1 MRVRSLLFSALA
13 SSALVFAVAC
23 GDDTDPPILD
33 TIVQDDMGIDA
44 FVQLDTFVQ
53 DDAVVGDMAIDMVAD
68 DMAAD
73 TAADTAADIAA
84 DTSADITVAPDQ
96 ATVDAAS
103 ADATVVTG
111 NGTCAKAAT
120 ITLVAGMGLVAG
132 DTSANT
138 DEFSA
143 GVKCSRFPTGTST
156 TTMDGPQSY
165 FKFTGKAGQLYRITT
180 TAAFTSYTYVFT
192 SSACTAAAINTD
204 CQSNGATGVFSSSVS
219 ANKPEPIYFKP
230 TTAGDVYVAVDST
243 YTTTAG
249 AFVLSVQEMATPTN
263 TKCTTAQAVTLSG
276 GKATIK
282 GDIDGVIAPDEFGAT
297 VACPSSS
304 SSYQMDGP
312 NLYYKL
318 PVFVGK
324 AYTLKL
330 TSLSID
336 YIRLFYF
343 TTTTCSAS
351 AISTDCQSSG
361 ATGGGLSSSAYPGTD
376 QELLYVP
383 TTSGTLTFALDYT
396 SLSYHGQFQVEIEE
410 VTAPTNTK
418 CTTAKTVTLTGGK
431 AVVKGDTKY
440 SSDEFSGLNCKV
452 VGSTYTTSS
461 LSGRQLYYKWATV
474 KDQWYKLTL
483 SPTDYYMYL
492 YVFTSSACTEAAIE
506 TDCQSGGA
514 TGNAIGSVYDGESES
529 LYFKAPSTGTAYFGV
544 DYTSAGYTSAF
555 EATLEEFTLPTN
567 SKCANA
573 ETITLTAGKGSV
585 LGDTGPVITPDE
597 FSTLA
602 CGTSSSVLD
611 GPQAY
616 YQVGLTANQNYLF
629 TLTST
634 SATAIY
640 AYLFSNTCTLATIQ
654 SDCQS
659 AGISGGFTSFSTDP
673 KEAIS
678 VGFKPTSSA
687 TYKVGVDSYAPTA
700 YGGFTLAVEAF
711 TPLTNDSCGTAK
723 VVTLTAGK
731 ATAQGLKGGVTNT
744 LAKCGSTSVDAE
756 DVFYKFTPTV
766 GKKYKI
772 TFKPQGQG
780 GRFGVWDGNHGCVA
794 SAVETACG
802 TLGSV
807 YVNGGQT
814 DSLTITSTSGDIYF
828 VADGLSS
835 LYDAYKFSFE
845 IEELP

>member
-1 MRVRSLLFSALA
+1 
-13 SSALVFAVAC
+13 
-23 GDDTDPPILD
+23 
-33 TIVQDDMGIDA
+33 MGIDA
-44 FVQLDTFVQ
+44 FVELDTFVQ
-53 DDAVVGDMAIDMVAD
+53 DDVAILDDKSFDTAAD

-73 TAADTAADIAA
+73 IATDTAA
-84 DTSADITVAPDQ
+84 S
-96 ATVDAAS
+96 DAAS
-103 ADATVVTG
+103 DTATTADAAVALS

-120 ITLVAGMGLVAG
+120 IPMVAGKGMIVG
-132 DTSANT
+132 DTTGYT
-138 DEFSA
+138 DEFSG
-143 GVKCSRFPTGTST
+143 GVKCSRFPNT
-156 TTMDGPQSY
+156 TATTIMDGAQAY
-165 FKFTGKAGQLYRITT
+165 YKFTAKANQAYRITT
-180 TAAFTSYTYVFT
+180 TASFYSYTYVFT
-192 SSACTAAAINTD
+192 SSACTAAAISTD
-204 CQSNGATGVFSSSVS
+204 CQSDGATGIFSSSLS
-219 ANKPEPIYFKP
+219 ANKNEPLYYIAK
-230 TTAGDVYVAVDST
+230 TAGDVYVVVDTT
-243 YTTTAG
+243 YTG
-249 AFVLSVQEMATPTN
+249 SSYEGSHSVMVEEMATPLN
-263 TKCTTAQAVTLSG
+263 TKCSTAQAVTLTA

-312 NLYYKL
+312 NLYYKF
-318 PVFVGK
+318 PVSVGK

-330 TSLSID
+330 SALSID

-343 TTTTCSAS
+343 TSTSCSAS
-351 AISTDCQSSG
+351 TISTDCQSSG

-376 QELLYVP
+376 QELLFIP
-383 TTSGTLTFALDYT
+383 STSGTLTFALDYT

-418 CTTAKTVTLTGGK
+418 CANAQTVTLTGGK

-452 VGSTYTTSS
+452 VGSSSNTST

-483 SPTDYYMYL
+483 NPTDYYMYL

-514 TGNAIGSVYDGESES
+514 TGNAIGYVYDGEPES

-544 DYTSAGYTSAF
+544 DYSSSGLSYSSAF
-555 EATLEEFTLPTN
+555 EVTLEEFTLPTN
-567 SKCANA
+567 GTCANA

-585 LGDTGPVITPDE
+585 MGDTGPVITPDE

-602 CGTSSSVLD
+602 CGTSSSALD

-629 TLTST
+629 TLASD
-634 SATAIY
+634 SALAIY
-640 AYLFSNTCTLATIQ
+640 AYLFTNTCTLATIQ

-659 AGISGGFTSFSTDP
+659 AGTSGGFTSSSIGP

-678 VGFKPTSSA
+678 VSFKPAASA
-687 TYKVGVDSYAPTA
+687 TYKIGVDSYASTA

-711 TPLTNDSCGTAK
+711 TPLTNDTCATAQ

-731 ATAQGLKGGVTNT
+731 ATVQGLKVGVTDS
-744 LAKCGSTSVDAE
+744 LAKCGTQNLPAE
-756 DVFYKFTPTV
+756 DLFYKFTPTT

-772 TFKPQGQG
+772 TFKPLGQG

-794 SAVETACG
+794 AAVETACG
-802 TLGSV
+802 ALGSI
-807 YVNGGQT
+807 YVTGGNT
-814 DSLTITSTSGDIYF
+814 DTLTITSTSGDIYL
-828 VADGLSS
+828 VADGISS
-835 LYDAYKFSFE
+835 LYDAYKFTFE